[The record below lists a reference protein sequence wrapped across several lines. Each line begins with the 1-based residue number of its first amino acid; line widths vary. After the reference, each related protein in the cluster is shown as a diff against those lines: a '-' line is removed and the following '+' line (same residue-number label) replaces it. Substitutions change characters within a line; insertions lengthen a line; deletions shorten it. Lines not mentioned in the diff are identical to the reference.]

1 MIQKISG
8 INLGNTC
15 KQASGNLKTQK
26 QQRQL
31 LFRQLAPQY
40 PVSDFYLGFHRID
53 RNAQLLRHLA
63 VFHIF
68 QHHQLQNHPAL
79 FRQIIHRFPHRR
91 HVPFL
96 CLLILHIPRRLQIH
110 QAGFPF
116 HLPQTGI
123 PHRHT
128 QIIVQRHRSIQLQP
142 LFPNPREH
150 VLHHLLRLLV

>member
-40 PVSDFYLGFHRID
+40 PVSDFNLGFHRID
-53 RNAQLLRHLA
+53 RNAQPLRHLA

-91 HVPFL
+91 SSTAFHTGVMSLSFVSSYSTFL
-96 CLLILHIPRRLQIH
+96 AASKSTKRASLSTFLK
-110 QAGFPF
+110 QAFRTDT
-116 HLPQTGI
+116 HK
-123 PHRHT
+123 
-128 QIIVQRHRSIQLQP
+128 
-142 LFPNPREH
+142 
-150 VLHHLLRLLV
+150 